1 MISTSGHLIPKF
13 PEVRFH
19 RTRIFINGQ
28 YDEAIKYIKEN
39 YSKVHNL
46 IIQRRDIAAQLYHSW
61 GALLLEKSN
70 VENLLL
76 GLEMLDKAIIQIKER
91 RQVYHQEERSALAQ
105 ELTEIIREYICFSGI
120 YYMARDIDQEI
131 KKKLKNGIMQKMS
144 ICIPLSII
152 EQKKYY
158 MRNEVSEELNEKHRR
173 LRHLKREYAVIVKN
187 SKIESDNV
195 QRIANEIQELTQEL
209 QQRHPYY
216 MPLKNFE
223 GTDWEKIKRSLKVG
237 EVVYQ
242 YVLTKMAVVSILV
255 TAEWIDIKTKFF
267 DLKYDSPYESMRKYG
282 EIMEISNSSDAKI
295 RDACAI
301 ISEAV
306 AEHLCE
312 YVFNYETK
320 NIYVIPDISKSI
332 FPISAVQYKGTYLI
346 DKVKK
351 IINFIDYEQLLQ
363 SLNTN
368 TGEIKIVNK
377 VFGKGSDSSI
387 RFINKWLEE
396 NTEKNMFNITNCSDD
411 LREVIEKCNE
421 WGNTLAIY
429 GHGVREPASEV
440 IEGAQSIE
448 GERSMIQIKEILEQ
462 IDISNFILISCVGGT
477 PNSSNPEISSGT
489 WTSIFERFNGN
500 IIVCRWSVPTE
511 DTINMM
517 EKIYDNLLN
526 GKMDFGEALLDA
538 QKKMKNTGKNQ
549 LSWAGVECWIN

>member
-1 MISTSGHLIPKF
+1 
-13 PEVRFH
+13 
-19 RTRIFINGQ
+19 
-28 YDEAIKYIKEN
+28 
-39 YSKVHNL
+39 
-46 IIQRRDIAAQLYHSW
+46 
-61 GALLLEKSN
+61 
-70 VENLLL
+70 
-76 GLEMLDKAIIQIKER
+76 
-91 RQVYHQEERSALAQ
+91 
-105 ELTEIIREYICFSGI
+105 
-120 YYMARDIDQEI
+120 
-131 KKKLKNGIMQKMS
+131 MQKMS